1 LLEIFSH
8 GAVKIVNSE
17 ESVEEGRVRRRRR
30 RRRRS
35 EKGKDSPIERVVR

>member
-30 RRRRS
+30 RS